1 MHFWKFWNSPSKTRA
16 IQSFQESPWWFI
28 PTSVIYPPLYLSKYR
43 EILRISLD
51 SVRMRE
57 NTDQKKLCIWTLFT
71 QWELFWPRFVKPP
84 GWFSHVN
91 STSTQLVL
99 RIFWLLVLILL
110 QHCFKL
116 SRPYLVTVLSHWT
129 WTKATPQK
137 ICFSGHIFTKLRLW
151 WLLSRKCWSFD
162 INKFTIYIICWHQ
175 NCNHVG

>member
-1 MHFWKFWNSPSKTRA
+1 MIYPHLGNLSPSVSLQLQRDT
-16 IQSFQESPWWFI
+16 
-28 PTSVIYPPLYLSKYR
+28 LYLSGFSPNAGKYGPEKTLYLDTFHAMR
-43 EILRISLD
+43 ALLTEIR
-51 SVRMRE
+51 
-57 NTDQKKLCIWTLFT
+57 KA
-71 QWELFWPRFVKPP
+71 PP

-91 STSTQLVL
+91 STSMQLVL